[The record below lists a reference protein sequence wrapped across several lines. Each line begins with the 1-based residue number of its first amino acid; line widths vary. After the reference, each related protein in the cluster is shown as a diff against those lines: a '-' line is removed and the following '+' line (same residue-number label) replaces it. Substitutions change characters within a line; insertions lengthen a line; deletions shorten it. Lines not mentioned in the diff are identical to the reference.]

1 MMISGFLR
9 RLDKRFK
16 VLLVSIGL
24 QTWSSNLSTQYNQLY
39 ATALGAS
46 PIELGS
52 LESLGG
58 VVSSIFSAPAGWL
71 IDRFGVKKM
80 LLLGLILSVVV
91 ASIYSSALNWWM
103 LIPAIILMRISMPLI
118 MPLTDIIIIETTN
131 SRNRALAM
139 SLSRTIWAI
148 PSLFAPYTAAMVVS
162 AFGGISV
169 EGIRPLY
176 FVQVIAFLLATIF
189 VLVMLESPQIKRT
202 FSQNM
207 PLKFDF
213 VESYRELIRSEKQ
226 LKYWLVTMAVMRLGA
241 ISMPFVPLWV
251 VNVKGADQ
259 YILGLMGTL
268 SVLAQ
273 LPLQI
278 PAGKLADSIG
288 RKKVFLMLRPI
299 TYAGT
304 LLLIWAPNH
313 AALVAAGA
321 LGVMG
326 LMGPGGM
333 SGVGG
338 ISFIPFITMYWESFP
353 PEKRGRVQGISGLLD
368 FIGSLGSLLGGFLWN
383 MGYREV
389 VIILPLLADVLILVP
404 AFLRIPECP
413 KELA

>member
-1 MMISGFLR
+1 MLSDFLK

-24 QTWSSNLSTQYNQLY
+24 QTWSSNLSMQYNQLY
-39 ATALGAS
+39 ATALGAN

-80 LLLGLILSVVV
+80 LLLGLILSVAV

-118 MPLTDIIIIETTN
+118 MPLTDIIIIETTD
-131 SRNRALAM
+131 SKNRALAM
-139 SLSRTIWAI
+139 SFSRTVWAI
-148 PSLFAPYTAAMVVS
+148 PSLFAPYAAAMIVS
-162 AFGGISV
+162 AFGGINL

-176 FVQVIAFLLATIF
+176 FVQVISFLLATIF
-189 VLVMLESPQIKRT
+189 VLVMLESLPIQRK
-202 FSQNM
+202 FSQHT

-213 VESYRELIRSEKQ
+213 IESYRELIKSEKN
-226 LKYWLVTMAVMRLGA
+226 LKYWLVIMAVMRLGT
-241 ISMPFVPLWV
+241 ISMPFIPLWI

-259 YILGLMGTL
+259 YLLGLIGTL
-268 SVLAQ
+268 SVLAP

-278 PAGKLADSIG
+278 PIGRLADSIG
-288 RKKVFLMLRPI
+288 RKRVFLMLRPI

-304 LLLIWAPNH
+304 LLLVWAPNH
-313 AALVAAGA
+313 IVLAAAGA

-333 SGVGG
+333 SGIGG

-353 PEKRGRVQGISGLLD
+353 SEKRGRVQGISGLLD

-383 MGYREV
+383 MGYKEV
-389 VIILPLLADVLILVP
+389 VLILPLLADILILVP
-404 AFLRIPECP
+404 AFLRIPECS
-413 KELA
+413 K